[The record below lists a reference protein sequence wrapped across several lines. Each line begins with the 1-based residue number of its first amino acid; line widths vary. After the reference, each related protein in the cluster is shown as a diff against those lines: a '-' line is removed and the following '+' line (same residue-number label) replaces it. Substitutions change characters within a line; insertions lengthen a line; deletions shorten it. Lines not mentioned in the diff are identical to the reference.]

1 MKIAVP
7 DLISNSYFPAPAA
20 VELGFFEAEGLD
32 MSYELIFPVDDAN
45 KAMRD
50 GQVDFVAGSA
60 HSTLAAF
67 PGWNGAK
74 LVCALSQGMYWLL
87 IMRTDLGI
95 ARGDVDA
102 LKGRNIGAAP
112 WVELGLR
119 RLLREAGID
128 PDNDLTIAPVPGT
141 VRPGVS
147 FGVTAAKALEDGKI
161 DGFWANAMGAEV
173 AVRSGT
179 GTVVLDPRRGLGPA
193 PAFDYTW
200 PTLATTDGL
209 IEREPE
215 TVAAAVR
222 AIVAVQAALVADVSR
237 ATEVGEK
244 TFPEA
249 EASMIADVV
258 ARDLP
263 FYDASITPQFVAGM
277 NRFAQ
282 DMDLL
287 DGPVD
292 YDRVVATRFSGLW
305 TA

>member
-7 DLISNSYFPAPAA
+7 DLISNSYLPAPAA
-20 VELGFFEAEGLD
+20 VELGYFEAEGID
-32 MSYELIFPVDDAN
+32 MSYDLIFPVDDAN

-50 GQVDFVAGSA
+50 GKVDFVAGSA

-87 IMRTDLGI
+87 IMRADLGI
-95 ARGDVDA
+95 ARGDVHA
-102 LKGRNIGAAP
+102 LKGLSIGAAP

-119 RLLREAGID
+119 RLLQEAGVD
-128 PDNDLTIAPVPGT
+128 PDNDLTIAPIPGT

-147 FGVTAAKALEDGKI
+147 FGVTAAKALENGSI

-173 AVRSGT
+173 SVRNGT
-179 GTVVLDPRRGLGPA
+179 GTVVLDPRRGLGPDS
-193 PAFDYTW
+193 AFDYTW
-200 PTLATTDGL
+200 PTLATTDDL
-209 IEREPE
+209 IRREPE

-222 AIVAVQAALVADVSR
+222 AIVAIQTAMVADVSR

-244 TFPEA
+244 TFPPA

-263 FYDASITPQFVAGM
+263 FYDAAIPERFVVGM
-277 NRFAQ
+277 NQFAQ
-282 DMDLL
+282 DMGLL
-287 DGPVD
+287 GGPVSFD
-292 YDRVVATRFSGLW
+292 QVVATQFSGLW

>member
-20 VELGFFEAEGLD
+20 VELGFFEAEGID
-32 MSYELIFPVDDAN
+32 MSYEMIFPVDDAN

-50 GQVDFVAGSA
+50 GKVDFVAGSA

-102 LKGRNIGAAP
+102 LKGRHIGAAP

-119 RLLREAGID
+119 RMLREAGVD
-128 PDNDLTIAPVPGT
+128 PDNDLTIAPIPGT

-193 PAFDYTW
+193 AAFDYTW
-200 PTLATTDGL
+200 PTLATTDAL

-215 TVAAAVR
+215 TVAAAIR
-222 AIVAVQAALVADVSR
+222 AVVAVQAALVADVSR
-237 ATEVGEK
+237 ATEVGDK
-244 TFPEA
+244 TFPAA

-258 ARDLP
+258 ARDLA
-263 FYDASITPQFVAGM
+263 FYDAAISEKFVAGM
-277 NRFAQ
+277 NQFAV
-282 DMDLL
+282 DMGLL
-287 DGPVD
+287 DAPVGHD
-292 YDRVVATRFSGLW
+292 QVVATRFSELW
-305 TA
+305 SA